1 MNIKGGLKEIISLWN
16 LRLIN
21 IFFVDKPIFFCIFVN
36 KIQMVMDRQ
45 LFAQRVKNARVMCG
59 LTLDELCGKM
69 GNLVSKQSLSK
80 YEKGVMMPENNVI
93 VAIAKALNVNL
104 EYFFRPLSS
113 INKVEFRK
121 KSTLGVKKQEQV
133 KECVRDIMERYITIE
148 QLLGINISFQN
159 PIEDIVVEDC
169 DGVEN
174 VVRELRKG
182 WWTGLRNLSN
192 VVELLEDKGIKVLMV
207 DFDKSFEGLSAW
219 VNDNEFPV
227 VVINRN
233 MSVERIRF
241 TAMHELGHLLLN
253 IPSELPDKEKEKI
266 CHRFANAMLLPK
278 EALFEEVGNKRRGI
292 ALPELIAIKEQYGI
306 SIAAVL
312 MRMRDLGIIN
322 NSYYKNFYISHISKN
337 RQEEKLGGY
346 KGVEESNRFMMLLN
360 RAVAEEVVSMS
371 RAAELSNVK
380 LSTFRSEYLSI

>member
-1 MNIKGGLKEIISLWN
+1 VTGF
-16 LRLIN
+16 RH
-21 IFFVDKPIFFCIFVN
+21 
-36 KIQMVMDRQ
+36 
-45 LFAQRVKNARVMCG
+45 
-59 LTLDELCGKM
+59 
-69 GNLVSKQSLSK
+69 LS
-80 YEKGVMMPENNVI
+80 N
-93 VAIAKALNVNL
+93 
-104 EYFFRPLSS
+104 F
-113 INKVEFRK
+113 VEF
-121 KSTLGVKKQEQV
+121 V
-133 KECVRDIMERYITIE
+133 
-148 QLLGINISFQN
+148 
-159 PIEDIVVEDC
+159 
-169 DGVEN
+169 
-174 VVRELRKG
+174 
-182 WWTGLRNLSN
+182 
-192 VVELLEDKGIKVLMV
+192 EDKGIKVLMV
-207 DFDKSFEGLSAW
+207 DFYKSFEGLSAW

-306 SIAAVL
+306 SVAAVL

-322 NSYYKNFYISHISKN
+322 NSYYKNFYISHISKD

-360 RAVAEEVVSMS
+360 RAVAEEVVTMS

-380 LSTFRSEYLSI
+380 LATFRSEYLSI

>member
-1 MNIKGGLKEIISLWN
+1 
-16 LRLIN
+16 
-21 IFFVDKPIFFCIFVN
+21 
-36 KIQMVMDRQ
+36 MVMDRQ
-45 LFAQRVKNARVMCG
+45 LFAQRVKNARVMSG
-59 LTLDELCGKM
+59 LTLDELCEKM

-93 VAIAKALNVNL
+93 VTIAKALNVNL

-133 KECVRDIMERYITIE
+133 KECVRDITERYITIE

-227 VVINRN
+227 VVINKN

>member
-1 MNIKGGLKEIISLWN
+1 MNIKGGLKEIITLWN

-21 IFFVDKPIFFCIFVN
+21 IFFVDKLIFFCIFVN

>member
-1 MNIKGGLKEIISLWN
+1 MIM
-16 LRLIN
+16 
-21 IFFVDKPIFFCIFVN
+21 DK
-36 KIQMVMDRQ
+36 Q
-45 LFAQRVKNARVMCG
+45 LFAQRIKNARVMYG
-59 LTLDELCGKM
+59 LTLDELCEKM
-69 GNLVSKQSLSK
+69 GNLVSKQSISK

-93 VAIAKALNVNL
+93 VALAKALNVNL

-121 KSTLGVKKQEQV
+121 KSTLSVKKQEQV
-133 KECVRDIMERYITIE
+133 KECVRDITERYITIE

-207 DFDKSFEGLSAW
+207 DFDMSFEGLSAW

-278 EALFEEVGNKRRGI
+278 EALIEEVGNKRRGI

-306 SIAAVL
+306 SVAAVL

-322 NSYYKNFYISHISKN
+322 NSYYKNFYISHISKD

-360 RAVAEEVVSMS
+360 RAVAEEVVTMS

-380 LSTFRSEYLSI
+380 LATFRSEYLSI

>member
-1 MNIKGGLKEIISLWN
+1 
-16 LRLIN
+16 
-21 IFFVDKPIFFCIFVN
+21 
-36 KIQMVMDRQ
+36 MVMDRQ

-59 LTLDELCGKM
+59 LTLDELCEKM

-133 KECVRDIMERYITIE
+133 
-148 QLLGINISFQN
+148 LGINISFQN

-227 VVINRN
+227 VVINKN

-278 EALFEEVGNKRRGI
+278 EALIEEVGNKRRGI

-306 SIAAVL
+306 SVAAVL

-322 NSYYKNFYISHISKN
+322 NSYYKNFYISHISKD

-360 RAVAEEVVSMS
+360 RAVAEEVVTMS

-380 LSTFRSEYLSI
+380 LATFRSEYLSI